1 MKLGR
6 LITMF
11 LLMALI
17 LSACGTPDA
26 ENIAV
31 IKTEETC
38 VESQIN
44 TLLND
49 AMKKRVERRCE
60 EIVLLY
66 YDLYVSADK
75 TEPESKW
82 DDAFLSQ
89 SSIDAIE
96 NLLMDAGLDVMDS
109 NGEYPSYL
117 TTAENFYEF
126 WDAVQNQQAAEQ
138 EIIAIRENGAL
149 AYRLFSYQD
158 GVFYVYSMGYPVD
171 GDPDFNYEK
180 HEVLDCDL
188 TDRGNFY
195 YRIYPA
201 DDKHYADFSLIR
213 MEAPNLELWDLN
225 MKYIWAGG
233 YMGTNMFLT
242 DWTENDFGGLSFN
255 DLWEYLYYDYHG
267 IWPDGYTF
275 IPDQYCYQIPAAEF
289 EEVILQYFNIDLDML
304 REMGQYNA
312 EGDCYP
318 FCPIE
323 TNDYVFLYYYTVES
337 EVTAYRINPDGTIT
351 LTVEMLSTDLKMDCL
366 FAHEVTIR
374 PLENGKFQFVGNK
387 VIYQTEYGLPY
398 CEPRLSWDDP

>member
-1 MKLGR
+1 MEQRCKE
-6 LITMF
+6 ITSM
-11 LLMALI
+11 
-17 LSACGTPDA
+17 
-26 ENIAV
+26 
-31 IKTEETC
+31 
-38 VESQIN
+38 
-44 TLLND
+44 
-49 AMKKRVERRCE
+49 
-60 EIVLLY
+60 Y

-75 TEPESKW
+75 TEPQTEW
-82 DDAFLSQ
+82 DNPVLSR

-96 NLLMDAGLDVMDS
+96 SLLIEAGLDVIDTD
-109 NGEYPSYL
+109 EIYPGHL
-117 TTAENFYEF
+117 VTADNFYRF
-126 WDAVQNQQAAEQ
+126 WDDTKQGRSSQQ
-138 EIIAIRENGAL
+138 EIITILESGTL
-149 AYRLFSYQD
+149 SYRLFVHED
-158 GVFYVYSMGYPVD
+158 GMTYVHFMNYPVEGTSD
-171 GDPDFNYEK
+171 LHYEK
-180 HEVLDCDL
+180 HEVLDWDL

-233 YMGTNMFLT
+233 YIGTNMFLT
-242 DWTENDFGGLSFN
+242 DWTENDFDELSFN

-318 FCPIE
+318 FRPIE

-337 EVTAYRINPDGTIT
+337 EITAYRINPDGTIT

-366 FAHEVTIR
+366 FAHAVTIR
-374 PLENGKFQFVGNK
+374 PLENGQFQYISNK
-387 VIYQTEYGLPY
+387 VTYQTEYGLPFV
-398 CEPRLSWDDP
+398 SAQ